1 MSPLLFR
8 DINIPL
14 PSIPVLGEVM
24 NSRIFLMFS
33 PNFIFQIYCNSVL
46 ILLAVILTFSSILV
60 SIKSLS
66 DHVSG
71 QQAISCMLLLEQK
84 TKCLFKVNQWE
95 NNSASPNTLDQLINL
110 SKPIHITAADLATTP
125 TDVSVC

>member
-1 MSPLLFR
+1 MSPLLVG
-8 DINIPL
+8 DINVPL
-14 PSIPVLGEVM
+14 PTIPVFGEVM
-24 NSRIFLMFS
+24 NSRIVLFS
-33 PNFIFQIYCNSVL
+33 PNFIFQIYCSSVL
-46 ILLAVILTFSSILV
+46 ILQAVNLTFSSILV

-66 DHVSG
+66 YYISG

-95 NNSASPNTLDQLINL
+95 NNSASPNALDQLINL
-110 SKPIHITAADLATTP
+110 SKPIYVTAADLATTP

>member
-66 DHVSG
+66 DHISG
-71 QQAISCMLLLEQK
+71 Q
-84 TKCLFKVNQWE
+84 
-95 NNSASPNTLDQLINL
+95 
-110 SKPIHITAADLATTP
+110 
-125 TDVSVC
+125 

>member
-8 DINIPL
+8 DINVPL

-33 PNFIFQIYCNSVL
+33 PNFIFQIYCDSVL

-66 DHVSG
+66 DHISG
-71 QQAISCMLLLEQK
+71 Q
-84 TKCLFKVNQWE
+84 
-95 NNSASPNTLDQLINL
+95 
-110 SKPIHITAADLATTP
+110 
-125 TDVSVC
+125 